1 MLPDSAMQRY
11 SRQVLLAG
19 FGLDGQRRLLRS
31 GVLVVG
37 AGGLGCSA
45 LAYLAGAGVGRIGII
60 DPDRV
65 SLENLHRQVL
75 FDMHDIGAPKASA
88 AARRL
93 RAMNPDIE
101 VLEYPF
107 ALTNRGCLELLPS
120 YDLVLDCT
128 DNFPTRFMVNDACV
142 LIGKPLVSAAVSRF
156 EGQLSVF
163 NLAVA
168 EGGRPVHYRDLL
180 PEAPPEGSV
189 ANCSEEGILG
199 VLPGMLGSMQAAE
212 AIKILTG
219 VGEPLAGRL
228 LNYSMMDNRFF
239 EVVVSISQKEFR
251 DMPSDTAGFLKKDY
265 GTTCRAPEM
274 DREIDVAELERW
286 VGMADTLLVDIR
298 EEGELPALTDVDHL
312 RIPLSILDREWDR
325 LRADRIVL
333 LCQSGSRSLTALR
346 RLTETDA
353 RHAEAYSLRGGVSAW
368 LGRKKQS
375 HV

>member
-1 MLPDSAMQRY
+1 MLPESAMQRY

-93 RAMNPDIE
+93 RSMNPDIE
-101 VLEYPF
+101 VFEYPF
-107 ALTNRGCLELLPS
+107 ALSNRGCLELLPS

-180 PEAPPEGSV
+180 PEPPAEGTV

-199 VLPGMLGSMQAAE
+199 VLPGMLGSMQSAE

-228 LNYSMMDNRFF
+228 LTYSMRDNRFF
-239 EVVVSISQKEFR
+239 EFVVSVSQKEFR
-251 DMPSDTAGFLKKDY
+251 DMPFDTAGFLKKDY
-265 GTTCRAPEM
+265 GTTCRAPET

-298 EEGELPALTDVDHL
+298 EEGELPALTEVDHL
-312 RIPLSILDREWDR
+312 RIPLSVLDREWDR
-325 LRADRIVL
+325 LRAGRIVL

-346 RLTETDA
+346 RLTETNGC
-353 RHAEAYSLRGGVSAW
+353 HAEAYSLRGGVSAW